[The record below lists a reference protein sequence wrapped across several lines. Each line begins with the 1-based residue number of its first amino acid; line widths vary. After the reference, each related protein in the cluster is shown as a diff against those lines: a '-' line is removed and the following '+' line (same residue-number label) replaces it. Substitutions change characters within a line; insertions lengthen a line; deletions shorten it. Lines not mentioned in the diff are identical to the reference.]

1 MENGTLSGTLSLLFS
16 LFFLDFSTTRGATLP
31 PLHGKHCTGYFNP
44 RTPRGVRPGAGC
56 PSLRLSEFQSTHP
69 SRGATSGQLIKIA
82 ALHISIHAPLAGCD
96 VFAGLIAPRLPVISI
111 HAPLAGC
118 DVAPFH
124 ARVGHTHFNPRT
136 PCGVRPL
143 SRAFRGLCCNFN
155 PRTPCGVRPD
165 SRKRTNNT
173 ITISIHA
180 PLAGC
185 DSGSR
190 TSCGSWSHFNPRTP
204 CGVRWLLTQQITDS
218 ASISIHAPLAGCPF
232 FPGGIPTH
240 RRRRTH
246 PVSGKK
252 CAYPG

>member
-1 MENGTLSGTLSLLFS
+1 M
-16 LFFLDFSTTRGATLP
+16 
-31 PLHGKHCTGYFNP
+31 
-44 RTPRGVRPGAGC
+44 GVPE
-56 PSLRLSEFQSTHP
+56 P
-69 SRGATSGQLIKIA
+69 
-82 ALHISIHAPLAGCD
+82 
-96 VFAGLIAPRLPVISI
+96 ISI

-204 CGVRWLLTQQITDS
+204 RGVRLRQRRRSDRAGHISIHAPLAGCDVFAGLI
-218 ASISIHAPLAGCPF
+218 APRLPVISIHAPLAGCPF

-252 CAYPG
+252 CTYPG

>member
-1 MENGTLSGTLSLLFS
+1 MHDL
-16 LFFLDFSTTRGATLP
+16 
-31 PLHGKHCTGYFNP
+31 
-44 RTPRGVRPGAGC
+44 
-56 PSLRLSEFQSTHP
+56 FQSTHP
-69 SRGATSGQLIKIA
+69 SRGATTGPPSKTKE
-82 ALHISIHAPLAGCD
+82 C
-96 VFAGLIAPRLPVISI
+96 RN
-111 HAPLAGC
+111 
-118 DVAPFH
+118 
-124 ARVGHTHFNPRT
+124 FNPRT
-136 PCGVRPL
+136 PCGVRRQEDHRGG
-143 SRAFRGLCCNFN
+143 RARKNFN

-204 CGVRWLLTQQITDS
+204 RGVRLRQRRRSDR
-218 ASISIHAPLAGCPF
+218 AGHISIHAPLAGCPF

-240 RRRRTH
+240 RRCRTH